1 MPILLILLL
10 FSTVAGGGY
19 FYYTDTQ
26 STIAQ
31 LRENNAQLMIAV
43 ETNEETIDNMSKQAL
58 ISAELSLELTAKL
71 QASESSRNR
80 LIEVFGKHDLTR
92 LALKKPGLIE
102 TRINNGTKKAFDG
115 IESVSGAPAVDG
127 LQSSQ

>member
-1 MPILLILLL
+1 MPILLVLLL
-10 FSTVAGGGY
+10 MGSIAGGGY

-31 LRENNAQLMIAV
+31 LRTNNERLKLVA
-43 ETNEETIDNMSKQAL
+43 EDNEKTIDLMKENAARTQVLSD
-58 ISAELSLELTAKL
+58 ELAAKL
-71 QASESSRNR
+71 QESEASRNR

-102 TRINNGTKKAFDG
+102 TRVNNGTKKAFDD
-115 IESVSGAPAVDG
+115 IESISGNTSVDG
-127 LQSSQ
+127 M

>member
-1 MPILLILLL
+1 MPILLIILL
-10 FSTVAGGGY
+10 FSSIAGGGY

-26 STIAQ
+26 ATIAQ

-58 ISAELSLELTAKL
+58 ISAELSQQLSEKL
-71 QASESSRNR
+71 QVSEASRNR

-92 LALKKPGLIE
+92 LALRKPGLIE
-102 TRINNGTKKAFDG
+102 SRINNGTKKAFDG
-115 IESVSGAPAVDG
+115 IESVSGNPTDDRV
-127 LQSSQ
+127 QSPQ

>member
-1 MPILLILLL
+1 MPILLIILL

-26 STIAQ
+26 ATITQ
-31 LRENNAQLMIAV
+31 LRENNAQLKVAV
-43 ETNEETIDNMSKQAL
+43 EDNQRTIDTLQETAARNQVLSD
-58 ISAELSLELTAKL
+58 ELQAKL
-71 QASESSRNR
+71 NESEESRNR

-102 TRINNGTKKAFDG
+102 TRVNNGTQKAFDD
-115 IESVSGAPAVDG
+115 IESITGSTDG
-127 LQSSQ
+127 M

>member
-10 FSTVAGGGY
+10 FSSIAGGGY

-26 STIAQ
+26 ARISQ
-31 LRENNAQLMIAV
+31 LQENNAQLMIAV

-58 ISAELSLELTAKL
+58 LSAELSQQLSEKL
-71 QASESSRNR
+71 QVSEASRNR

-92 LALKKPGLIE
+92 LALRKPGLIE
-102 TRINNGTKKAFDG
+102 SRINNGTKKAFDG
-115 IESVSGAPAVDG
+115 IESVSGAPTDDG
-127 LQSSQ
+127 MQSPQ

>member
-26 STIAQ
+26 ATIAT
-31 LRENNAQLMIAV
+31 LRENNAQLKIAV
-43 ETNEETIDNMSKQAL
+43 ETNERTIETMAKQAE
-58 ISAELSLELTAKL
+58 ISAELSQELAEKL
-71 QASESSRNR
+71 QVSEASRNR

-92 LALKKPGLIE
+92 LALRKPGLIE
-102 TRINNGTKKAFDG
+102 TRINNGTKQAFDG
-115 IESVSGAPAVDG
+115 IESVSGA
-127 LQSSQ
+127 SSDNGM